1 LHGGIGHWLQ
11 RRPWH
16 GLGDEWLNAGCCGLW
31 YRGLWQGGWTASSL
45 WNCGGR
51 FEIHGGG
58 QINFLVT
65 HGCQWQ
71 QAQQGTAK
79 QCVSTGSNRHE

>member
-1 LHGGIGHWLQ
+1 
-11 RRPWH
+11 
-16 GLGDEWLNAGCCGLW
+16 
-31 YRGLWQGGWTASSL
+31 LWQGGWTASSL

-65 HGCQWQ
+65 RGCQWQ